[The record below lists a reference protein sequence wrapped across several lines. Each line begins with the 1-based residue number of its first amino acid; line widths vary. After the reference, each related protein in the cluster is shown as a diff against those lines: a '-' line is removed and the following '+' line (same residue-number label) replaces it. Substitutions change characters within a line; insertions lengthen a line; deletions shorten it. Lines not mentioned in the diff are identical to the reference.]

1 MRKNRWI
8 RVLLV
13 LSMLLLLTGT
23 TAAARTKLTVGTW
36 LAVADWESQYGDQM
50 NVFRK
55 NNPDIEL
62 EVITIASSPEYAAK
76 ILMLWATGGTELPDV
91 MQVPPEQVAPL
102 VNAGIYEDL
111 RPWVAR
117 DPSVNI
123 NEWLPGALH
132 AVQFQGVMFGV
143 PAYVVNYTYAYN
155 KDILASR
162 GIVPPSLY
170 ERVSW
175 AQIEEIAKKAH
186 YDADGDGSPEIWG
199 YYHGTSYTELLPLV
213 FQAGGTIF
221 DDNQLIKLNTPEA
234 IEGVN
239 WLVNLIRSGWHGGN
253 RTAFYNQQVATMRFG
268 SWEMPNIISS
278 QVPMGVTSGIQ
289 HKVASEVA
297 YITPYC
303 MTSSSKNKDAAW
315 RFLKWQTTRESQ
327 NYVAARPR
335 VPVRRDVQ
343 MPAQFRELLTGLI
356 NALEVS
362 LSYPYHVHSNNI
374 QTLYNR
380 LAAPIFRLEQAPGAL
395 LPVVQDAINAYLRE
409 QM

>member
-1 MRKNRWI
+1 
-8 RVLLV
+8 
-13 LSMLLLLTGT
+13 
-23 TAAARTKLTVGTW
+23 
-36 LAVADWESQYGDQM
+36 
-50 NVFRK
+50 
-55 NNPDIEL
+55 
-62 EVITIASSPEYAAK
+62 
-76 ILMLWATGGTELPDV
+76 
-91 MQVPPEQVAPL
+91 
-102 VNAGIYEDL
+102 
-111 RPWVAR
+111 
-117 DPSVNI
+117 
-123 NEWLPGALH
+123 
-132 AVQFQGVMFGV
+132 
-143 PAYVVNYTYAYN
+143 
-155 KDILASR
+155 
-162 GIVPPSLY
+162 
-170 ERVSW
+170 
-175 AQIEEIAKKAH
+175 
-186 YDADGDGSPEIWG
+186 
-199 YYHGTSYTELLPLV
+199 
-213 FQAGGTIF
+213 
-221 DDNQLIKLNTPEA
+221 
-234 IEGVN
+234 
-239 WLVNLIRSGWHGGN
+239 
-253 RTAFYNQQVATMRFG
+253 
-268 SWEMPNIISS
+268 MPNIISS